1 MNGQLASDTDDATA
15 GSSAWK
21 RLPVG
26 ARLAIAAVGAVVAL
40 NAAARVV
47 ESSLGGSE
55 PSGRT
60 GSSYA
65 TAPRGLA
72 AYAELLRRYDHPV
85 ERRRGALAGAIDPS
99 ATLYVIEPGT
109 LAAEEVD
116 TVSRFVRAGG
126 RLVVGAE
133 FPGSTIAAL
142 GDDPPGWEYGGPDRW
157 TRVAESLRPVAEV
170 ESSGSGS
177 WIDPGAT
184 TPLVENAD
192 GDRALLTLEV
202 LGEGEILYLS
212 DAWPIENR
220 GIASA
225 DNAALALAL
234 AGDEGRPVVFAE
246 GVHGYGATSGWRAIP
261 SRWKTALAGLA
272 AAALVLMWARGRR
285 LGPPESA
292 SRPLAPPRREHVDA
306 LASTLARTRS
316 FAATAAPV
324 QDAVRRRLAARGG
337 LGPDADD
344 DDLARVAA
352 ATGMPDDEWRAALG
366 PVHTAE
372 ELLAAG
378 RALARLHGNDGR
390 ETR

>member
-1 MNGQLASDTDDATA
+1 MNGAHMPADHGAARDTT
-15 GSSAWK
+15 AWK

-26 ARLAIAAVGAVVAL
+26 ARLAIGAVVAIVAL
-40 NAAARVV
+40 NLAARVA

-55 PSGRT
+55 PSGRQ

-65 TAPRGLA
+65 TAPQGLA
-72 AYAELLRRYDHPV
+72 AYAELLRRYGHPV
-85 ERRRGALAGAIDPS
+85 ERRRGELTGNIDPD
-99 ATLYVIEPGT
+99 ATLYVIAPGV
-109 LAAEEVD
+109 LAPEEIA
-116 TVSRFVRAGG
+116 TMERFVHAGG
-126 RLVVGAE
+126 RLVVGAGY
-133 FPGSTIAAL
+133 PGGTVAAL
-142 GDDPPGWEYGGPDRW
+142 AEDPPELDYGGPDRW
-157 TRVAESLRPVAEV
+157 TRVEESLRPVAEV

-177 WIDPGAT
+177 WVDTGTA

-192 GDRALLTLEV
+192 GDRALLALEV

-225 DNAALALAL
+225 DNAALGLAL
-234 AGDEGRPVVFAE
+234 AGDEGRPAVFAE

-272 AAALVLMWARGRR
+272 TAALVLMWARGRR

-344 DDLARVAA
+344 DDLERVAA
-352 ATGMPDDEWRAALG
+352 ATGMPDDERRAALG

-378 RALARLHGNDGR
+378 RALARLHGDDGR